1 MSHRASA
8 ASPLVGRSRG
18 FTLIELLVV
27 IAIIAVLI
35 ALLLPAVQAA
45 REAARRSQCVNNLKQ
60 IGLAVANYESSNQ
73 CLPPG
78 HVGYGWNDWS
88 AHVMILPQ
96 LEQAALFNAANFT
109 TGYALPTTP
118 ANTTVFNT
126 KLNALICPSDIDRL
140 TNGAGHNNYPM
151 CAGSEAYTIKYGD
164 NFRGTAIDLG
174 QQGGSI
180 GRISLANI
188 VDGTSNTVDFSER
201 VKGVDSGL
209 DTLKPTSSVS
219 NTGTWYPNASP
230 LVDYASCQTNPPT
243 AANLANLSLSGEPPG
258 TDCTMGSWWHL
269 GLGRTGG
276 IYTNIMTPNTWSCVT
291 NNQDMNGCLLTA
303 SSRHPGGVNALF
315 GDGSVRFVK
324 STIAGPTWRALGTI
338 GGGEVISADAY

>member
-1 MSHRASA
+1 M
-8 ASPLVGRSRG
+8 RSRG

-60 IGLAVANYESSNQ
+60 LGLAVANYESSNQ
-73 CLPPG
+73 CLPPA

-88 AHVMILPQ
+88 AAVMMLPQ
-96 LEQAALFNAANFT
+96 MEQSPLFNATNFSS
-109 TGYALPTTP
+109 GFSFP
-118 ANTTVFNT
+118 AQPDNTTVFNT
-126 KLNALICPSDIDRL
+126 KLNLLICPSDLDRL
-140 TNGAGHNNYPM
+140 SNSAGHSNYSM

-164 NFRGTAIDLG
+164 NFRGVGIDLG
-174 QQGGSI
+174 QQGGTVGGIRYSGI
-180 GRISLANI
+180 T
-188 VDGTSNTVDFSER
+188 DGTSNTVAFSER
-201 VKGVDSGL
+201 VKGVDLGL
-209 DTLKPTSSVS
+209 DPLKPTSSVS
-219 NTGTWYPNASP
+219 NTNNWYPNDSP
-230 LVDYASCQTNPPT
+230 IVDYLSCTTLAPT
-243 AANLANLSLSGEPPG
+243 AANLANLSLAGEPAN
-258 TDCTMGSWWHL
+258 TDSTMGSWWFL

-315 GDGSVRFVK
+315 ADGSVKFVK
-324 STIAGPTWRALGTI
+324 NSINYLTWMALGTI
-338 GGGEVISADAY
+338 ANNEVVSADQY